1 MGRDGA
7 ETSIPAICAEWVQFL
22 QAITITLSIPETFMH
37 QARIAKRLL
46 DNLSTAVLLCDT
58 QLRLRYLNPAAESLL
73 AVSHT
78 RAIGAALSDVLVET
92 HQNTEEAL
100 QETLHSGHPFTKREA
115 VLRVGLRDIV
125 VDYSVSLMQSP
136 EEETQLLIEVQP
148 RDRLLRIAREEAML
162 ASHRATRTLVRGVAH
177 EIKNPLG
184 GIRGAA
190 QLLER
195 ELPSADLKEYTRI
208 IIEEADRLR
217 SLADRML
224 GPRRLPTIRS
234 MNVHECLE
242 RVAGLLAAEADG
254 RIQLIRDYDPS
265 LPDIVAD
272 PDQIIQAMLN
282 IGGNALQAL
291 LENPSDREPTL
302 TLRTR
307 PVRQFTI
314 GATRHRLVL
323 RVDIRDNGP
332 GIPSDLLESMFYP
345 MVSGRAGGSGL
356 GLSIAQDIIHQYHGL
371 IECES
376 KPGDTTFSIFLPL
389 DAKK

>member
-1 MGRDGA
+1 M
-7 ETSIPAICAEWVQFL
+7 PL
-22 QAITITLSIPETFMH
+22 NLPESNMS

-58 QLRLRYLNPAAESLL
+58 DLRLRYLNPSAESLL

-78 RAIGAALSDVLVET
+78 RAIGAALAEVLVET
-92 HQNTEEAL
+92 HRNTEDAL
-100 QETLHSGHPFTKREA
+100 QETLRSGHPFTKREA
-115 VLRVGLRDIV
+115 SLRVGLRDVV

-136 EEETQLLIEVQP
+136 EEATQLLIEIQP

-190 QLLER
+190 QLLAR
-195 ELPSADLKEYTRI
+195 ELPSEDLREYTQI

-224 GPRRLPTIRS
+224 GPRRLPTLRS
-234 MNVHECLE
+234 MSVHECLE
-242 RVAGLLAAEADG
+242 RVAGLLTAEADG
-254 RIQLIRDYDPS
+254 RIRLVRDYDPS
-265 LPDIVAD
+265 LPDITAD

-291 LENPSDREPTL
+291 LENPGQDEPTL
-302 TLRTR
+302 TFRTR

-323 RVDIRDNGP
+323 RIDIRDNGP
-332 GIPSDLLESMFYP
+332 GIPAELRESMFYP

-376 KPGDTTFSIFLPL
+376 RPGETTFSIYLPL
-389 DAKK
+389 DATR

>member
-1 MGRDGA
+1 MN
-7 ETSIPAICAEWVQFL
+7 
-22 QAITITLSIPETFMH
+22 

-58 QLRLRYLNPAAESLL
+58 SLRLRYLNPAAESLL

-78 RAIGAALSDVLVET
+78 RAIGVLLSEVLVEPR
-92 HQNTEEAL
+92 QNSAEAL
-100 QETLHSGHPFTKREA
+100 QETLRSGHPFTKREA
-115 VLRVGLRDIV
+115 MLRVGLRDIV

-136 EEETQLLIEVQP
+136 EEDTQLLIEVQP

-195 ELPSADLKEYTRI
+195 ELPSEELKEYTRI

-217 SLADRML
+217 ALADRML
-224 GPRRLPTIRS
+224 GPRRLPTVRS

-291 LENPSDREPTL
+291 LENPSEREPVL
-302 TLRTR
+302 TFRTR

-332 GIPSDLLESMFYP
+332 GIPAELLESMFYP

-376 KPGDTTFSIFLPL
+376 RPGETTFSIFLPL
-389 DAKK
+389 DATK